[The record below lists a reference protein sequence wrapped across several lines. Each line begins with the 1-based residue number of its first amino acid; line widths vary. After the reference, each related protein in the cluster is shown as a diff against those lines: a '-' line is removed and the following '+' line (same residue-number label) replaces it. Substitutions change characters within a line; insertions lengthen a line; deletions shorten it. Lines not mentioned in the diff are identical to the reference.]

1 MADESDPRRIDK
13 LVRPRPDPRV
23 APTQPIEPIRPRDQ
37 VLRTYRR
44 VFEPQRRP
52 EATDAAHI
60 LVRQVMAHPPVV
72 IDPRATLAEAHEL
85 LERRDIR
92 HLPVVE
98 DGLLVGLLTRRLLAQ
113 PAMRGDES
121 WRARPVSDVMI
132 RQVAT
137 VAPNHTLR
145 EAAEMLTEGGWS
157 GLPVVRSPG
166 EVVGFITSRDLL
178 QVLVRKAP
186 VTLWV

>member
-23 APTQPIEPIRPRDQ
+23 APTQPIEPIRAREQ

-72 IDPRATLAEAHEL
+72 IGPHATLAEAHDI

-98 DGLLVGLLTRRLLAQ
+98 EGLLVGLLTRRRLAQ
-113 PAMRGDES
+113 PALRGDLH
-121 WRARPVSDVMI
+121 WHGRAVADVMLV
-132 RQVAT
+132 QVAT

-145 EAAEMLTEGGWS
+145 QAAEMLTEGGWS